1 MKVRFERLNIRTQDE
16 WRQASYEDGA
26 FMRDNR
32 SCWVCSSQTKFMY
45 PMLPI
50 IACSACWE
58 LVEDIAPQVYDR
70 WCQAC
75 NEFNIDKELWRN
87 K

>member
-1 MKVRFERLNIRTQDE
+1 
-16 WRQASYEDGA
+16 
-26 FMRDNR
+26 
-32 SCWVCSSQTKFMY
+32 MY

-75 NEFNIDKELWRN
+75 NEFNLDKEIWKN